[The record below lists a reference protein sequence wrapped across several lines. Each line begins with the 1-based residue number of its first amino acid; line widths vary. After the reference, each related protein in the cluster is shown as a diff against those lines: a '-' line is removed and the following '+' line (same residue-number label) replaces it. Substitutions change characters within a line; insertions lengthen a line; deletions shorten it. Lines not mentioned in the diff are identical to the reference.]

1 MKEEAEA
8 EVIISTLYTILRIPL
23 AVSLWVT
30 LLTRFMT
37 FWFKSLLAYG
47 AFQYAELK
55 LLLNQGENKIEQK
68 TVDSNAT

>member
-8 EVIISTLYTILRIPL
+8 EVIISTLYTIFRIPL
-23 AVSLWVT
+23 AVSLWAT

-47 AFQYAELK
+47 AFQYVELK